1 MNTSKFKIGTTIRQL
16 LLNDEKIHNAVG
28 DNIFPLIAPEETTGS
43 FIIYQRDEYSKAYTK
58 QGIYE
63 EACVMYITV
72 VADTYDTSQKI
83 AIDVNDLLENYTD
96 NFRIRL
102 TDSTEDYADSKFIQV
117 LKFEID

>member
-63 EACVMYITV
+63 EACIIYITV

>member
-16 LLNDEKIHNAVG
+16 LLNDENIHNAVG

-43 FIIYQRDEYSKAYTK
+43 FIIYQRDEYSKEYTK

-63 EACVMYITV
+63 ESCVMYITV

>member
-63 EACVMYITV
+63 EACIIYITV

-102 TDSTEDYADSKFIQV
+102 TDSTEDYAESKFIQV
-117 LKFEID
+117 LKFNID

>member
-43 FIIYQRDEYSKAYTK
+43 FIIYQRDEYSKDYTK

-63 EACVMYITV
+63 EACIIYITV

>member
-16 LLNDEKIHNAVG
+16 LLNDEKIKKAVG
-28 DNIFPLIAPEETTGS
+28 NNIFPLIAPEETTGS
-43 FIIYQRDEYSKAYTK
+43 FIIYQRDEYSKEYTK

-63 EACVMYITV
+63 ESCVMYITV
-72 VADTYDTSQKI
+72 VADTYDISQKI

-102 TDSTEDYADSKFIQV
+102 TDSTEDYAESKFIQV
-117 LKFEID
+117 LKFNID